1 MSKSILVFDPGESTG
16 WCFQNAKGWICGGTA
31 RKDHLE
37 VANLIRTAQP
47 DIVVLERFNLYPQ
60 MAKSLSWNSFY
71 PCETIGVIKVVC
83 MELKIPIVEQAPSI
97 KKYFGGFQSD
107 WDTIG
112 FLPVQLE
119 QFSKGVTE
127 HTKDAYMH
135 YKYFMRNSS
144 KKFQDL
150 YTVYKGARHQAD

>member
-1 MSKSILVFDPGESTG
+1 MASAILVFDPGESTG
-16 WCFQNAKGWICGGTA
+16 WCYQTSKGIVYGGTA

-37 VANLIRTAQP
+37 VAGLIRATKP

-71 PCETIGVIKVVC
+71 PCETIGVIKEVC
-83 MELKIPIVEQAPSI
+83 MELKVPVVEQAPSI
-97 KKYFGGFQSD
+97 KKYFGGFQQD

-112 FLPVQLE
+112 WLPVQLE

-135 YKYFMRNSS
+135 YKYFMRNGF
-144 KKFQDL
+144 KKMQAQSQ
-150 YTVYKGARHQAD
+150 GAQ

>member
-1 MSKSILVFDPGESTG
+1 MNKSILVFDPGESTG

-83 MELKIPIVEQAPSI
+83 MELKIPVVEQAPSI

-107 WDTIG
+107 WETIG
-112 FLPVQLE
+112 FLPLQLE
-119 QFSKGVTE
+119 SFSKGVTE

-135 YKYFMRNSS
+135 FRYFLRNGL
-144 KKFQDL
+144 KKFI
-150 YTVYKGARHQAD
+150 

>member
-1 MSKSILVFDPGESTG
+1 MSKAILVFDPGESTG
-16 WCFQNAKGWICGGTA
+16 WCFQTFNGTVYGGTA

-37 VANLIRTAQP
+37 VANLIYTTRP

-71 PCETIGVIKVVC
+71 PCEVIGVIKYAC
-83 MELKIPIVEQAPSI
+83 MDLNIPVVEQAPSI

-112 FLPVQLE
+112 KLDFQLE
-119 QFSKGVTE
+119 PYSKGVTE

-135 YKYFMRNSS
+135 YRYFLRNGL
-144 KKFQDL
+144 KKF
-150 YTVYKGARHQAD
+150 V